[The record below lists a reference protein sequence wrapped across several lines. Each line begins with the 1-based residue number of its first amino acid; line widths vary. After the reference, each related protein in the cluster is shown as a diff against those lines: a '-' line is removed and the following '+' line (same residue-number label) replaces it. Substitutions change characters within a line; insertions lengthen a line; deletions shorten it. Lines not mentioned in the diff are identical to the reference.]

1 MAHFTTGYQH
11 QQQVAKSKD
20 PAMQV
25 VVPESH
31 ENYIKVVYV
40 QVKSLKFK
48 ARLGCT
54 WCQLFK

>member
-11 QQQVAKSKD
+11 RQQVAKSKD
-20 PAMQV
+20 LAMQV

-31 ENYIKVVYV
+31 KYYVKVVYV
-40 QVKSLKFK
+40 QAKLLKFK

-54 WCQLFK
+54 

>member
-20 PAMQV
+20 LAMQA

-31 ENYIKVVYV
+31 ENYVKVVYV
-40 QVKSLKFK
+40 QAKSIIFK
-48 ARLGCT
+48 SRLGCT
-54 WCQLFK
+54 YSQLFK

>member
-11 QQQVAKSKD
+11 RQQVAKSKD
-20 PAMQV
+20 LAMQV

-31 ENYIKVVYV
+31 EKYVKVVYV

-54 WCQLFK
+54 

>member
-20 PAMQV
+20 LAMLA

-31 ENYIKVVYV
+31 ENYVKVVYV
-40 QVKSLKFK
+40 QVKSLEFK

-54 WCQLFK
+54 

>member
-11 QQQVAKSKD
+11 QQQVTKSKD
-20 PAMQV
+20 LAMQV

-31 ENYIKVVYV
+31 ENYVKVVYV
-40 QVKSLKFK
+40 QAKSLKFK

-54 WCQLFK
+54 